1 MLSYPVILTNTA
13 VILVVVSVM
22 VGLLFGSNMAM
33 FVVLGLVVVVGY
45 ILFNFGT
52 FSITPKEDGA
62 DIDVQPIPNPRN
74 SDPGLFDIKEV
85 FHIADNLYTFN
96 ESAAVCAAYGAELA
110 SYDQLVEAQS
120 KGAEW
125 CGYGWSATGMALFP
139 TSQATWEALQQDP
152 KESRRTACGH
162 PGVNG
167 GYFDPRLKF
176 GVNCYGKKPPNMGTR
191 LPQPLPGT
199 DQAGF
204 DAMVNKFKGMLKQI
218 KLSPFSRDVWS
229 LGTPDSA
236 PIKKH
241 HKKDPTIGAVKPT
254 A

>member
-1 MLSYPVILTNTA
+1 MLSYPVILTNSA
-13 VILVVVSVM
+13 VILIVVSVM
-22 VGLLFGSNMAM
+22 VGLLFGVNTAM
-33 FVVLGLVVVVGY
+33 FVILGLAAVIGY

-52 FSITPKEDGA
+52 LSVTPKEDGM
-62 DIDVQPIPNPRN
+62 DIDVQPIPNPSRA
-74 SDPGLFDIKEV
+74 DPGFFDIKEV
-85 FHIADNLYTFN
+85 FHIADNQYTFN
-96 ESAAVCAAYGAELA
+96 EAPAVCAAYGAELA

-139 TSQATWEALQQDP
+139 TTQATWEALQRNP
-152 KESRRTACGH
+152 NETKRTSCGH

-176 GVNCYGKKPPNMGTR
+176 GVNCYGKKPPNMGTH

-199 DQAGF
+199 DQAAF
-204 DAMVNKFKGMLKQI
+204 DVMVNKFKGMLTQM
-218 KLSPFSRDVWS
+218 KLVPFSRDMWS
-229 LGTPDSA
+229 LGTPNRA
-236 PIKKH
+236 PAKKR
-241 HKKDPTIGAVKPT
+241 KPT